1 MGSPNVG
8 CLMPSSNAIS
18 PCGKSLTLPSPMV
31 VVGLLGGVIYHQ
43 DYCPL
48 ASLNITVFYRINR
61 GSRLT
66 SSYVEVSYCPWGAL
80 NLTSFL
86 FQHR

>member
-31 VVGLLGGVIYHQ
+31 VVELLGGVIYHQ

-48 ASLNITVFYRINR
+48 ASLNITVFYRINQ

-66 SSYVEVSYCPWGAL
+66 SSYVEDSYCP
-80 NLTSFL
+80 
-86 FQHR
+86 

>member
-18 PCGKSLTLPSPMV
+18 PCAKSLTLPSPMV

-48 ASLNITVFYRINR
+48 ASLNITVFYRINQ
-61 GSRLT
+61 GSRMT
-66 SSYVEVSYCPWGAL
+66 FSYVEDSYCP
-80 NLTSFL
+80 
-86 FQHR
+86 

>member
-18 PCGKSLTLPSPMV
+18 PCAKSLTLPSPMV
-31 VVGLLGGVIYHQ
+31 VGGLSGGVIYHR

-48 ASLNITVFYRINR
+48 ASLNITVFYRINQ
-61 GSRLT
+61 GSRMT
-66 SSYVEVSYCPWGAL
+66 FSYVEDSYCP
-80 NLTSFL
+80 
-86 FQHR
+86 

>member
-31 VVGLLGGVIYHQ
+31 VVGLSGGVIYHQ

-48 ASLNITVFYRINR
+48 ASLNITVF
-61 GSRLT
+61 
-66 SSYVEVSYCPWGAL
+66 
-80 NLTSFL
+80 
-86 FQHR
+86 

>member
-1 MGSPNVG
+1 MGSPNVA

-18 PCGKSLTLPSPMV
+18 PCGKSLSLPFPMV
-31 VVGLLGGVIYHQ
+31 VVGLLGEHIYHW

-48 ASLNITVFYRINR
+48 DSLNITVFYRINR

-66 SSYVEVSYCPWGAL
+66 SSYVEASYC
-80 NLTSFL
+80 
-86 FQHR
+86 Q

>member
-31 VVGLLGGVIYHQ
+31 VGGLLGGVIYHQ

-48 ASLNITVFYRINR
+48 ASLNITVFYRINQ
-61 GSRLT
+61 GSRMT
-66 SSYVEVSYCPWGAL
+66 FSYVEDSYCP
-80 NLTSFL
+80 
-86 FQHR
+86 